1 MFARTKGFVAF
12 NATLLGEVVA
22 VGPVGE
28 MLLVTVTTPEKPFM
42 LVMLRREE
50 LDEPGAS
57 MIGPTWNG
65 VCNENV
71 GRLVNVPV

>member
-1 MFARTKGFVAF
+1 MVT
-12 NATLLGEVVA
+12 
-22 VGPVGE
+22 VGPDGE
-28 MLLVTVTTPEKPFM
+28 TLLVTVTIPEKLFM
-42 LVMLRREE
+42 LVMLRRKE